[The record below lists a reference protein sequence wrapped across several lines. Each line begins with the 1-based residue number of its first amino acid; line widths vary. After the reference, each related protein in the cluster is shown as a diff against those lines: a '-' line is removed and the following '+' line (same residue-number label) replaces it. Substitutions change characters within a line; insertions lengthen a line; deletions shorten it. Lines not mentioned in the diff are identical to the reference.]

1 MPHQHGQGPAP
12 QGPQPLPGVDAI
24 IAVGSGK
31 GGVGK
36 TTLSV
41 NLAVA
46 LAKMGHKVGLLDAD
60 VYGPNV
66 PLMLGVN
73 DQPRMV
79 GENRI
84 EPIEAFG
91 LKVISVGFLNP
102 GDKPIIWRGPM
113 LHQIVRQF
121 LGLVEWGQLD
131 YLIVDLPPGTGD
143 IALSL
148 VQTVPLTG
156 AVVVSTPS
164 DVSLQDARKAIEMF
178 RQMKVDVV
186 GVVENM
192 SYFVC
197 PHCQH
202 EVDIFSRGG
211 AEKMAAAVWG
221 VVPGQHRTRP
231 GSPQVRRRRQAGGAR
246 RRELAARQ
254 VDLRIRAESS
264 SARRGD
270 QGQRAGQRDSDPVVI
285 RAYNLVILSGAFGR
299 EGPMQLAAECTDPSR
314 KTAAQDGK
322 VAFESRQLPSCLR
335 LAILQNQLRHH
346 LPDRRAV
353 LEAVPEPPPTIQTF
367 SIAGCRSIMKWLS
380 GVCSY
385 WQTRVSISG
394 ASFRAGKRKP
404 TYSRM
409 SLRVSGLTTRSP
421 SVGSNAG
428 PRVSSAILNPRRSL
442 PGMP

>member
-1 MPHQHGQGPAP
+1 
-12 QGPQPLPGVDAI
+12 LPGVEAI

-73 DQPRMV
+73 SQPRMV

-102 GDKPIIWRGPM
+102 GDKPVIWRGPM
-113 LHQIVRQF
+113 LHQIIRQF
-121 LGLVEWGQLD
+121 LGLVEWGHLD
-131 YLIVDLPPGTGD
+131 YMVVDLPPGTGD
-143 IALSL
+143 VALSL

-178 RQMKVDVV
+178 RQMKVDVA

-197 PHCQH
+197 PHCSH
-202 EVDIFSRGG
+202 EIDIFSRGG
-211 AEKMAAAVWG
+211 AELMAKRFD
-221 VVPGQHRTRP
+221 VPFLGNIALDP
-231 GSPQVRRRRQAGGAR
+231 EVRKSGDGGK
-246 RRELAARQ
+246 
-254 VDLRIRAESS
+254 
-264 SARRGD
+264 
-270 QGQRAGQRDSDPVVI
+270 PVVLEGENSPHAKSI
-285 RAYNLVILSGAFGR
+285 YDFARKVI
-299 EGPMQLAAECTDPSR
+299 
-314 KTAAQDGK
+314 
-322 VAFESRQLPSCLR
+322 
-335 LAILQNQLRHH
+335 
-346 LPDRRAV
+346 DRVGEIKANAPGNV
-353 LEAVPEPPPTIQTF
+353 IQ
-367 SIAGCRSIMKWLS
+367 I
-380 GVCSY
+380 
-385 WQTRVSISG
+385 Q
-394 ASFRAGKRKP
+394 
-404 TYSRM
+404 
-409 SLRVSGLTTRSP
+409 
-421 SVGSNAG
+421 
-428 PRVSSAILNPRRSL
+428 
-442 PGMP
+442 

>member
-1 MPHQHGQGPAP
+1 MPHQHGRAQ

-36 TTLSV
+36 TTLAV
-41 NLAVA
+41 NLAVS

-73 DQPRMV
+73 AQPRMI

-84 EPIEAFG
+84 EPLEAFG

-121 LGLVEWGQLD
+121 LGLVEWGHLD
-131 YLIVDLPPGTGD
+131 YMVVDLPPGTGD

-178 RQMKVDVV
+178 RQMKVDVI

-202 EVDIFSRGG
+202 EIDIFSRGG
-211 AEKMAAAVWG
+211 AEKMAQQFG
-221 VVPGQHRTRP
+221 VSFL
-231 GSPQVRRRRQAGGAR
+231 GSIELDPEVRKSSDGGK
-246 RRELAARQ
+246 
-254 VDLRIRAESS
+254 
-264 SARRGD
+264 
-270 QGQRAGQRDSDPVVI
+270 PVV
-285 RAYNLVILSGAFGR
+285 L
-299 EGPMQLAAECTDPSR
+299 
-314 KTAAQDGK
+314 DGENSPHAK
-322 VAFESRQLPSCLR
+322 
-335 LAILQNQLRHH
+335 
-346 LPDRRAV
+346 
-353 LEAVPEPPPTIQTF
+353 
-367 SIAGCRSIMKWLS
+367 SIYDFAKR
-380 GVCSY
+380 VV
-385 WQTRVSISG
+385 TRVEEIK
-394 ASFRAGKRKP
+394 ASAP
-404 TYSRM
+404 A
-409 SLRVSGLTTRSP
+409 
-421 SVGSNAG
+421 SV
-428 PRVSSAILNPRRSL
+428 IQIQ
-442 PGMP
+442 